1 MLNPEN
7 KLTARGNHAKIKSVE
22 VVDDLTARF
31 KTDGPYPLFVERLT
45 AQVMQSEK
53 VIKEKGHEW
62 MQENPVGTGPYKL
75 VKWSKKQEHVLV
87 RNEDYWGPK
96 PAFKY
101 VRIRIIPEQATQI
114 AELISGGVDI
124 IKAVPPDQMDVINKS
139 GQART
144 STSPIL
150 RTAMIQLDQAGRS
163 GPNPF
168 QDKRVRQAANLAV
181 DIDSI
186 IKHVLNGLADRTA
199 TTVNPMAFGF
209 DASVKPYKQDLAQA
223 KKLLADAGFP
233 NGLEVGFLRTQPIV
247 EPGLIQTSDTI
258 VADLA
263 KAGIRTKARMVGESG
278 PFTNLVRDNKADPMF
293 EWSWGYYSIF
303 DADAIFFDVM
313 TCNQPYSYYCNKA
326 FDDLVIQGR
335 STLDTK
341 KRAEIYAKAQKL
353 IHDDA
358 AYLFKWG
365 LRGVWGV
372 SNRIDYEAPQRRGR
386 PDVGRDAAEE
396 VGAVPRDSRAAAPPR
411 AAAWLDPLRM
421 RRYITR
427 QLIQL
432 VVVVFGISL
441 LAFAILHV
449 LGDPV
454 LLLLPQN
461 AGKEEFERYRHLLGL
476 DRPLYVQ
483 YWKFVS
489 RAVLGDFG
497 KSWYADTPAFKLVI
511 ERMPP
516 TIYLTFAGLVVA
528 LADRAAPGHP
538 GRAQAPLVAGQPLHR
553 GGRRRPGRADVLAR
567 ASC

>member
-1 MLNPEN
+1 MKRGITLASMVLLASALLAPVDLGAQTKDDTIVYVLQSDVQTWDPPNSVLRESIILGYNVFDHLAARDLKTGKVGPSLAVSWKSLDDTTWEVKLRKGVKFHDGSPFTARDVKATFDRVLNPEN

-53 VIKEKGHEW
+53 VMKEKGHEW

-75 VKWSKKQEHVLV
+75 VRWQKKQEHLFV

-96 PAFKY
+96 PAYKY
-101 VRIRIIPEQATQI
+101 VRVRIIPEQATQI

-144 STSPIL
+144 TTSPIL
-150 RTAMIQLDQAGRS
+150 RTAMIQLDQSGRAGA
-163 GPNPF
+163 NPF
-168 QDKRVRQAANLAV
+168 QDRRVRLAANLAV

-186 IKHVLNGLADRTA
+186 IKHVLNGLGDRVS

-209 DASVKPYKQDLAQA
+209 DPGLKPFKQDVAQA
-223 KKLLADAGFP
+223 KKLLADAGYA
-233 NGLEVGFLRTQPIV
+233 NGFEVGFLRGQPIV
-247 EPGLIQTSDTI
+247 EPGVIQTSDAI
-258 VADLA
+258 VADLV
-263 KAGIRTKARMVGESG
+263 KVGIRTKARMIGETG
-278 PFTNLVRDNKADPMF
+278 PLTNMVRDSKADPMF

-313 TCNQPYSYYCNKA
+313 TCNQPYSYYCNKE

-341 KRAEIYAKAQKL
+341 RRAEIYAKAQKL

-372 SNRIDYEAPQRRGR
+372 SNRIDYEAP
-386 PDVGRDAAEE
+386 RDEIDRMWI
-396 VGAVPRDSRAAAPPR
+396 VTPR
-411 AAAWLDPLRM
+411 
-421 RRYITR
+421 
-427 QLIQL
+427 
-432 VVVVFGISL
+432 
-441 LAFAILHV
+441 
-449 LGDPV
+449 
-454 LLLLPQN
+454 
-461 AGKEEFERYRHLLGL
+461 K
-476 DRPLYVQ
+476 
-483 YWKFVS
+483 K
-489 RAVLGDFG
+489 
-497 KSWYADTPAFKLVI
+497 
-511 ERMPP
+511 
-516 TIYLTFAGLVVA
+516 
-528 LADRAAPGHP
+528 
-538 GRAQAPLVAGQPLHR
+538 
-553 GGRRRPGRADVLAR
+553 
-567 ASC
+567 